1 MNRLGKGPV
10 SPYFERQIQ
19 FFMGQGKTL
28 KDQKEIWERNQFC
41 KDVIEG
47 RPARV
52 PADVNEVS
60 REMSQRGRDGKKA

>member
-28 KDQKEIWERNQFC
+28 KDQKRQ
-41 KDVIEG
+41 
-47 RPARV
+47 
-52 PADVNEVS
+52 NE
-60 REMSQRGRDGKKA
+60 GKKLNHTSMRNLN